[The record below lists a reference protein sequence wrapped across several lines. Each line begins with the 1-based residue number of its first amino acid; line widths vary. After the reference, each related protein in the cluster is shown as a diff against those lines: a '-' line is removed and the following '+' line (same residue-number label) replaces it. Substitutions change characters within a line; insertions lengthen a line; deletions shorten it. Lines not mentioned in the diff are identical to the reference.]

1 MSHKRKYHKIASRA
15 DLVASVTIIPSDLLT
30 LSIQAYEATV
40 IRGPQSLSTAL
51 SLEAPHL
58 PTFGADTND
67 PQIGSA
73 LIQWGASTRR
83 FELLNSDSSFP
94 EAADDKVTWVDRW
107 VSLLVWSLLSYC
119 EPSQNTSG
127 NYILC
132 ACNVY
137 LSDPSDLRFI
147 RFGLED
153 MVSSLSSVPHR
164 LIQNSLRYDARL
176 LLDAVPEHASPS
188 TSQPRSLSPT
198 GWSDL
203 PSDSEDTF
211 FFTPYEVEDYR
222 REKRRR
228 LIDQNREDRLRA
240 LTETDESEQSDL
252 WGGSDEEPDDIQ
264 SELMKRTALHLLS
277 SPNPAQLEMR
287 ILANHGADKRFA
299 FLRGRWSR
307 TWRTTKE
314 RLRQEKIDQS
324 AQSLRASRNVVLGGL
339 AAYGDSDDEG
349 SKEESEGGETSS
361 LKVGETSAT
370 ALDSLQ
376 NRNVRLEEAEQ
387 EARRARAR
395 KWAAQRRTTQGRTLS
410 ADEDRAHSSDS

>member
-1 MSHKRKYHKIASRA
+1 MSHKH
-15 DLVASVTIIPSDLLT
+15 LLT

-73 LIQWGASTRR
+73 LIQWGASTRK
-83 FELLNSDSSFP
+83 FQLLNSDSSFP
-94 EAADDKVTWVDRW
+94 EAADDKVTWVD
-107 VSLLVWSLLSYC
+107 
-119 EPSQNTSG
+119 
-127 NYILC
+127 
-132 ACNVY
+132 
-137 LSDPSDLRFI
+137 
-147 RFGLED
+147 
-153 MVSSLSSVPHR
+153 
-164 LIQNSLRYDARL
+164 RYDARL

-211 FFTPYEVEDYR
+211 FFTPYEVEDFR

-240 LTETDESEQSDL
+240 LAETDESEQSDL

-264 SELMKRTALHLLS
+264 SELMKRTALHLIS

-314 RLRQEKIDQS
+314 RLRQEKINQS

-361 LKVGETSAT
+361 LKS
-370 ALDSLQ
+370 
-376 NRNVRLEEAEQ
+376 
-387 EARRARAR
+387 
-395 KWAAQRRTTQGRTLS
+395 
-410 ADEDRAHSSDS
+410 